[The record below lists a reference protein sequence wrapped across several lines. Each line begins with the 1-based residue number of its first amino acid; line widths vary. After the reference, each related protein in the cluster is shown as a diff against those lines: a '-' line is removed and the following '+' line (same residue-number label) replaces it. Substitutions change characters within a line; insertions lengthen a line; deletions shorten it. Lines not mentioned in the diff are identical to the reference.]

1 VGTYRLVEVNAG
13 ASGGGLSTTLVVPAV
28 EEVAVVGRVISGR
41 AKGGYFVLEADRAG
55 AKPEL
60 LGTREAWERAL
71 GGGGVSGAVR
81 LEPPDALAGRVP
93 GRVLRPWR
101 YRVMGGKLG
110 LPDDTWSLAVQVAG
124 LVTAFFMGLVGG
136 RRRWSVSAAVVLG
149 LGVNVVAQ
157 IIIAG
162 GGPGAFVGFVFLPVL
177 FVVAARL
184 GRGVR
189 WVVARRG
196 GREEAVAR

>member
-1 VGTYRLVEVNAG
+1 
-13 ASGGGLSTTLVVPAV
+13 
-28 EEVAVVGRVISGR
+28 
-41 AKGGYFVLEADRAG
+41 
-55 AKPEL
+55 
-60 LGTREAWERAL
+60 
-71 GGGGVSGAVR
+71 
-81 LEPPDALAGRVP
+81 
-93 GRVLRPWR
+93 
-101 YRVMGGKLG
+101 
-110 LPDDTWSLAVQVAG
+110 
-124 LVTAFFMGLVGG
+124 MGLVGG